1 MKHDVFISYSTKN
14 TEAAHAI
21 CHVLEQYEIRCWIAP
36 RNIPPGLDYGDVI
49 EDAIKACRL
58 VVVLFSENAACS
70 QYVKSEINVAFEEQK
85 TIIPFRLDETPLK
98 GQNRLILNKTHW
110 IDAYPDYKT
119 KFNDLVSAV
128 ALAIGHNIKSDI
140 HTTSDSIPVLTKIAR
155 RKYLLVICLTLLAIV
170 IASLLSYF
178 IPKAHDYS
186 YNKNGLHVKVKNL
199 SSSQEKALTSIL
211 DNMVFVEGGTFVMG
225 KIDVDSFCVQDYMTE
240 QDKYSS
246 NSHNV
251 QLDNYYIS
259 KYEITQKEWK
269 EFASLEG
276 KCLEYGDNK
285 AMDKLS
291 WEDADLFATRLSDI
305 TKLKISLPTEAQ
317 WEYAARGGIKSK
329 HYIFSGHNFDVNE
342 IGWTSFEDLSSAHDA
357 GGKRANELGLFDMT
371 GNVSEWCK
379 DYYAPYKSNYC
390 KNPQGPSKGG
400 NKIIRGGD
408 FTTQNYF
415 DMKTTTRFFAPPFV
429 NRNATGMRLVI
440 NIQNFKNEKE

>member
-1 MKHDVFISYSTKN
+1 M
-14 TEAAHAI
+14 
-21 CHVLEQYEIRCWIAP
+21 
-36 RNIPPGLDYGDVI
+36 
-49 EDAIKACRL
+49 
-58 VVVLFSENAACS
+58 
-70 QYVKSEINVAFEEQK
+70 
-85 TIIPFRLDETPLK
+85 
-98 GQNRLILNKTHW
+98 
-110 IDAYPDYKT
+110 
-119 KFNDLVSAV
+119 
-128 ALAIGHNIKSDI
+128 AIGHNIKSDI